1 MVVGFCTFFYHLYF
15 DIFVLTL
22 FKIYNIYIYYI
33 YIYWFNKILN
43 LGNYIKSD
51 SMNVRFTQPKGIVLS
66 IFSALPQH
74 WNLCTTSERTA
85 ASKTMLHPVLP
96 SAPKQMALR
105 WTNPTLPL
113 PGFRALTPAD
123 GHHQVVYWTWRY
135 PKGFYG
141 ICINRNHIPEKKK
154 WKKFM
159 QDFNHFGHFHFGIS
173 AMWVCPLTGLFP

>member
-1 MVVGFCTFFYHLYF
+1 
-15 DIFVLTL
+15 
-22 FKIYNIYIYYI
+22 
-33 YIYWFNKILN
+33 
-43 LGNYIKSD
+43 
-51 SMNVRFTQPKGIVLS
+51 MNVRFTQPKGIVLS

-141 ICINRNHIPEKKK
+141 ICINRNHISEKNEKNSCK
-154 WKKFM
+154 ILIISILGFQPCESVLWPGSFLKGDILIAKAVKSILEGFPR
-159 QDFNHFGHFHFGIS
+159 NVGFHGFCQVVG
-173 AMWVCPLTGLFP
+173 